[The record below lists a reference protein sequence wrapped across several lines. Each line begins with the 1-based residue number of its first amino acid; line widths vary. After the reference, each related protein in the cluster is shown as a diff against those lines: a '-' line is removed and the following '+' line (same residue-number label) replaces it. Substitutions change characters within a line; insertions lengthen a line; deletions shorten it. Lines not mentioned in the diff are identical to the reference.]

1 MSPDFRTTARY
12 LKSAVRSRART
23 VAADDGTALS
33 VEEWGPRRAPPVLL
47 SHEFAVDTRMNWYVP
62 GIVDRLAKAGLHV
75 VGVDLRGH
83 GRSGKPHDPDGYG
96 PVRMGAD
103 IVAVL
108 DALSAERAALVGYG
122 MGAIASVA
130 AALADARV
138 DALVLGGLGAFFART
153 GTADIGD
160 VTTDRIAE
168 ALETDDPELASAP
181 DVAGYR
187 MAAEL
192 LKGDRFAL
200 AAAARAVDA
209 GPFPLDRIRAR
220 TLVVSGA
227 DDPMATDPDVLAAA
241 IPGARAV
248 TVPGDHLGVV
258 SEAGFADAIAGF
270 LTTDGADPLAKSP
283 RGL

>member
-12 LKSAVRSRART
+12 LKSAVRTRART
-23 VAADDGTALS
+23 VVASDGTALA
-33 VEEWGPRRAPPVLL
+33 VEEWGPRHGPPVVL

-83 GRSGKPHDPDGYG
+83 GRSGKPHDPASYG

-103 IVAVL
+103 IVTVL
-108 DALSAERAALVGYG
+108 DTLAAERAALVGYG

-130 AALADARV
+130 ATLADARV
-138 DALVLGGLGAFFART
+138 DALVLGGLGGFFART
-153 GTADIGD
+153 GTADIGE

-168 ALETDDPELASAP
+168 ALETDDPEVASVP

-192 LKGDRFAL
+192 LKGDRHAL
-200 AAAARAVDA
+200 AAAARAVDD
-209 GPFPLDRIRAR
+209 GPFALDRIGAR
-220 TLVVSGA
+220 TLVVGGV
-227 DDPMATDPDVLAAA
+227 DDPMAAGGDELAAA
-241 IPGARAV
+241 IPGARAT
-248 TVPGDHLGVV
+248 TVPGNHLGVV
-258 SEAGFADAIAGF
+258 SEAGFAEAIACF
-270 LTTDGADPLAKSP
+270 LTTDGAGPLAKRP
-283 RGL
+283 